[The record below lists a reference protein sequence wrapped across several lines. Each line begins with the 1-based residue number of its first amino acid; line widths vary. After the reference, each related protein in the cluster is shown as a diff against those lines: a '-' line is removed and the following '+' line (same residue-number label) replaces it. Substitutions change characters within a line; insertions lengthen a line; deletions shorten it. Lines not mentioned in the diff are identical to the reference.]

1 MAHWMEVPDLEAM
14 LQEIDAAPASIETL
28 CAAVAVIAETLDR
41 PVKRVGGASPMA
53 TFEGVGLRFYN
64 VDVAGDEYRVWFLH
78 EAAQLDI
85 VFGYTADL
93 AWRIC
98 GYPCSPADMRE
109 ARERALREGI
119 EDLKR
124 LPPQFFRPRRRSRQ
138 HNQGD
143 QQD

>member
-1 MAHWMEVPDLEAM
+1 MAHWMQVPDLEAM

-64 VDVAGDEYRVWFLH
+64 VGVAGDEYRVWFLH

-98 GYPCSPADMRE
+98 GYPCSPEEMRE
-109 ARERALREGI
+109 ARKKAESVGI
-119 EDLKR
+119 TDKR
-124 LPPQFFRPRRRSRQ
+124 LPASFFRPRRKAADARDASLQ
-138 HNQGD
+138 S
-143 QQD
+143 